1 MENFIFLT
9 LRRLSERM
17 DAKCQYC
24 NHIWN
29 ISIKA
34 KIPKAGYKCPICRL
48 IERREKESSHNG
60 KV

>member
-1 MENFIFLT
+1 
-9 LRRLSERM
+9 M

-34 KIPKAGYKCPICRL
+34 KIPKAGYKCPICRA
-48 IERREKESSHNG
+48 IERREIERRERESGHNG
-60 KV
+60 KIQITC